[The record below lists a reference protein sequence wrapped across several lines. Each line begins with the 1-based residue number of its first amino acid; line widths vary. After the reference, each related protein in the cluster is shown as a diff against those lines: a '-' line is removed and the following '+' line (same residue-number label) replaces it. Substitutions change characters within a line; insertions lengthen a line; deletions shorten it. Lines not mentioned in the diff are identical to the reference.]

1 MSTANPP
8 AIIIRNAIPQDA
20 LCIGVLGMQ
29 VFLDTYAT
37 QGIRSSI
44 ANEALQAFAPES
56 IAQLITQP
64 GTALIV
70 AELNNHLVGFA
81 QITLNASHSMIEA
94 PDVAELQRLY
104 IQERFTGLGI
114 GYQLLQAAE
123 QRAALGGASLLWAT
137 VWVGNER
144 ALGFYPR
151 RGYEELGAPT
161 YTFQGETHGNRLFG
175 KALNITAV

>member
-1 MSTANPP
+1 MSAANRPE
-8 AIIIRNAIPQDA
+8 ITLRNAIAEDA

-37 QGIRSSI
+37 QGIRRSI
-44 ANEALQAFAPES
+44 ANEALQAFAPQT
-56 IAQLITQP
+56 IAELMAQP
-64 GTALIV
+64 DISLVV
-70 AELNNHLVGFA
+70 AESDGHLVGFA
-81 QITLNASHSMIEA
+81 QVKLTASHSMIEA
-94 PDVAELQRLY
+94 SDVAELQRLY

-123 QRAALGGASLLWAT
+123 QRAKLGGASLLWAT
-137 VWVGNER
+137 VWVGNAR

-151 RGYEELGAPT
+151 RGYALLGAPT

-175 KALNITAV
+175 KALMPDA

>member
-1 MSTANPP
+1 MS
-8 AIIIRNAIPQDA
+8 AILLRDATPDDA
-20 LCIGVLGMQ
+20 LCLGVLGMQ

-37 QGIRSSI
+37 QGIRGSI
-44 ANEALQAFAPES
+44 ATEVLEAFAPQVMARL
-56 IAQLITQP
+56 IADP
-64 GTALIV
+64 GISLLV
-70 AELNNHLVGFA
+70 AESNQHLVGFA
-81 QITLNASHSMIEA
+81 QVRLNACHPMIEA

-137 VWVGNER
+137 VWDGNER

-151 RGYEELGAPT
+151 RGYGLLGSPV
-161 YTFQGETHGNRLFG
+161 YTFQGESHGNRLFG
-175 KALNITAV
+175 KALGVTAI

>member
-1 MSTANPP
+1 MP
-8 AIIIRNAIPQDA
+8 AIILRNATPDDA

-37 QGIRSSI
+37 QGIRNSI
-44 ANEALQAFAPES
+44 ANEVLEAFAPS
-56 IAQLITQP
+56 TIARLMAEP
-64 GTALIV
+64 GTSLIV
-70 AELNNHLVGFA
+70 AESHNHLVGFA
-81 QITLNASHSMIEA
+81 QVKLNASHAMIEVA
-94 PDVAELQRLY
+94 NVAELQRLY

-123 QRAALGGASLLWAT
+123 RCAARAGACMLWAT

-151 RGYEELGAPT
+151 RGYEALGSPT

-175 KALNITAV
+175 KTLSVTAP